1 MEREVGSLPDFLR
14 VTKPL
19 VTQNQNIQ
27 PKPGTETNGTFNIQ
41 SSTKVVQAHNQN
53 ELLKQNNTLTDG
65 NDVPTLLLN
74 LLKDPTVTAS
84 YLKNIFMLEELYK
97 LLPANNKT
105 VSADIEDILGALLVK
120 PEDMTEE
127 MRRQLRGSTAF
138 AGELFDYL
146 REIGAQNKEKPDVQ
160 LAIARVLRSLN
171 SMGNQREILDSV
183 ANNLSFLKEQLSS
196 SKALSAKLDKLIA
209 GFASKDAPEN
219 FSALKSDTLALAK
232 SIEDSIL
239 YSPSLSKTLSI
250 LTYNLSRYNA
260 NTDLAAESAYKLGQ
274 FLPPSQRAELK
285 LLLQSYVDLKTG
297 RNGTEKTETSDG
309 DESQVMTSIIKLI
322 SQQREVGTS
331 PTDASKLEKMLY
343 SLLSSPCN
351 FTPLLHFILPMQY
364 NDMRAFAELW
374 VNPESDEKDMP
385 ENASQGMHLLMVIDV
400 EGVGRFE
407 AEFSVYNST
416 VDFSLYCP
424 KGCEQG
430 YEELMKSLPKMFYGT
445 SYHVGKTEVLTF
457 ENTRSLMDV
466 FKSLPYRRV
475 GVDVKI

>member
-1 MEREVGSLPDFLR
+1 MPDFLR
-14 VTKPL
+14 VTKPM

-27 PKPGTETNGTFNIQ
+27 PKPGAETNGTFNIQ
-41 SSTKVVQAHNQN
+41 SSTKVVQAHNQS
-53 ELLKQNNTLTDG
+53 ELLKQNNSLTDG

-105 VSADIEDILGALLVK
+105 VTTDIEDILGTLLIK

-138 AGELFDYL
+138 SGELFDYL
-146 REIGAQNKEKPDVQ
+146 RELGSQNKEKPDVQ

-183 ANNLSFLKEQLSS
+183 ANNLSFLREQLSS
-196 SKALSAKLDKLIA
+196 SKVLSAKLDKLIE
-209 GFASKDAPEN
+209 GFVSKDAPEN

-232 SIEDSIL
+232 TIEDSIL
-239 YSPSLSKTLSI
+239 YSPALSKTISI

-260 NTDLAAESAYKLGQ
+260 NTDFAAESAYRLGQ
-274 FLPPSQRAELK
+274 FLPPAQRAELK
-285 LLLQSYVDLKTG
+285 LLLQSHIDLKTG
-297 RNGTEKTETSDG
+297 KIGQTKTEDTDG
-309 DESQVMTSIIKLI
+309 DESRVMSSIIKLI
-322 SQQREVGTS
+322 SQQREVGAS
-331 PTDASKLEKMLY
+331 PADASKLEKMLY

-430 YEELMKSLPKMFYGT
+430 YEELMKSVPKLFYGT

>member
-1 MEREVGSLPDFLR
+1 MPDFLR

-27 PKPGTETNGTFNIQ
+27 PKPGADTNGPFNIQ
-41 SSTKVVQAHNQN
+41 SSTKVVQTHNQS
-53 ELLKQNNTLTDG
+53 ELLKQNNGFIDS

-74 LLKDPTVTAS
+74 LLKDPTVTVS

-105 VSADIEDILGALLVK
+105 LTTDIEDILGALLIT
-120 PEDMTEE
+120 PENLTEE

-138 AGELFDYL
+138 SGKLFDYL
-146 REIGAQNKEKPDVQ
+146 REISSQNKEKPDVQ
-160 LAIARVLRSLN
+160 VAIARVLRSIN
-171 SMGNQREILDSV
+171 NMGNQREILDSV
-183 ANNLSFLKEQLSS
+183 ANNLAYLRTQLSS
-196 SKALSAKLDKLIA
+196 SKSLSSKLDNLIER
-209 GFASKDAPEN
+209 FLSKDAPES
-219 FSALKSDTLALAK
+219 FSALKSDALALVK
-232 SIEDSIL
+232 NIEDSIL
-239 YSPSLSKTLSI
+239 YSPTLGKTLSI
-250 LTYNLSRYNA
+250 LIYNLSRYNA
-260 NTDLAAESAYKLGQ
+260 STDYAAESVYRLSQ
-274 FLPPSQRAELK
+274 FLPASQKTELK
-285 LLLQSYVDLKTG
+285 ALIQSNIDLITEERGLTKT
-297 RNGTEKTETSDG
+297 NAL
-309 DESQVMTSIIKLI
+309 DENESRVMASIIRLI
-322 SQQREVGTS
+322 SQQR
-331 PTDASKLEKMLY
+331 DAGANSSDATKLEKMLY

-351 FTPLLHFILPMQY
+351 FTPLLHFILPLQY

-374 VNPESDEKDMP
+374 INPESNEKDTT
-385 ENASQGMHLLMVIDV
+385 ENASQGMQLLMVIDV

-407 AEFSVYNST
+407 AEFSVHNTT

-424 KGCEQG
+424 KGCETG
-430 YEELMKSLPKMFYGT
+430 YEELVKSFPKLFNGT